1 MPFSTVAAPY
11 SPSLLRGSYGNL
23 LAIPSGQT
31 ALTTGDYLIIGSSA
45 TSASGNKS
53 TIIFNNNGYAAPS
66 NANAT
71 SNGDKLVFY
80 NLAGFKTGIGMG
92 ANAEMFYQSQGG
104 TSSGHLFYTSNN
116 ATATLRMW
124 LTYDGNL
131 LLNTTA
137 TGTGSGVLGMLNA
150 SVVPSTNPASGGVIY
165 IEAGALKYR
174 GSAGTITTLAAA

>member
-45 TSASGNKS
+45 TSAAGNKS

-92 ANAEMFYQSQGG
+92 ANPEMFYQSQGG

>member
-45 TSASGNKS
+45 TSAGTNKS

-66 NANAT
+66 NANTT

-80 NLAGFKTGIGMG
+80 NLAGFKTAIGMS
-92 ANAEMFYQSQGG
+92 ANADMFFQSNGSV
-104 TSSGHLFYTSNN
+104 SSGFYFYSSNTGTPAVVASIN
-116 ATATLRMW
+116 YQGLI
-124 LTYDGNL
+124 
-131 LLNTTA
+131 TTA
-137 TGTGSGVLGMLNA
+137 S
-150 SVVPSTNPASGGVIY
+150 
-165 IEAGALKYR
+165 
-174 GSAGTITTLAAA
+174 TTLIATSAALTNGAAAAVGTLTNAPTAGNPTKWVPINDNGTTRYIPCW